1 MKRLIEKITDTDVN
15 KIKEYNKNI
24 GDVINYLKSIELPK
38 KPKKEEKME
47 IEEKIADIIKI
58 EDVKEYNNNEKKWI
72 NIFDK
77 LGGEKNE

>member
-1 MKRLIEKITDTDVN
+1 
-15 KIKEYNKNI
+15 
-24 GDVINYLKSIELPK
+24 
-38 KPKKEEKME
+38 ME